1 VKILI
6 SNDDGYL
13 AEGINVLAKKLR
25 RNHQVTIFAPS
36 KNKSASSSSL
46 TIDRPLKPNKIS
58 DSIYTID
65 GTPSDSTHFALCGYF
80 EEEFDLVIAGINFG
94 PNLGDDVIYSG
105 TVAAAIEGRFVGF
118 PSIAISLAS
127 WDGKNFD
134 TAATVAEVI
143 VDNVEFSELSPNT
156 VLNINVPD
164 IPFSEIRG
172 FKTTRLGKRHQ
183 SENIIQDKEDSL
195 LYWIGENGKEAE
207 NGPGTDFYAIRNNYI
222 SITPLQIDL
231 TNNDEIEK
239 VDSWIKKLTNHSMYL

>member
-13 AEGINVLAKKLR
+13 AEGINVLAERLRKK
-25 RNHQVTIFAPS
+25 HQVTIFAPS
-36 KNKSASSSSL
+36 KNKSAASSSL
-46 TIDRPLKPNKIS
+46 TIDRPLKPKKIS
-58 DSIYTID
+58 ESTYAIN

-80 EEEFDLVIAGINFG
+80 DKEFDLVIAGINFG

-127 WDGKNFD
+127 WHGRNFD
-134 TAATVAEVI
+134 AAAEVAATI

-164 IPFSEIRG
+164 ISLNEIKG
-172 FKTTRLGKRHQ
+172 FKTTILGKRHK
-183 SENIIQDKEDSL
+183 SENIIQDKEDVS
-195 LYWIGENGKEAE
+195 LYWIGENGKEAD
-207 NGPGTDFYAIRNNYI
+207 NGPGTDFYAIKNNYV
-222 SITPLQIDL
+222 SITPLQVDL
-231 TNNDEIEK
+231 TNKDEIEK
-239 VDSWIKKLTNHSMYL
+239 VDNWIKKLSNHPMYL

>member
-1 VKILI
+1 MRILI

-13 AEGINVLAKKLR
+13 AEGINTLAKRLR
-25 RNHQVTIFAPS
+25 KKHQVTIFAPS
-36 KNKSASSSSL
+36 GNKSASSSSL
-46 TIDRPLKPNKIS
+46 TIDKPLKPTKIS
-58 DSIYTID
+58 ESIYTIN

-80 EEEFDLVIAGINFG
+80 KEEFDLVIAGINFG

-127 WDGKNFD
+127 WDGKNFN
-134 TAATVAEVI
+134 TAAKVAEVI
-143 VDNVEFSELSPNT
+143 VDNVEFAELSSNT

-164 IPFSEIRG
+164 IPFNEIKG
-172 FKTTRLGKRHQ
+172 LKTTRLGKRHK

-207 NGPGTDFYAIRNNYI
+207 NGPGTDFHAIRENYV

-231 TNNDEIEK
+231 TNNAEIEK
-239 VDSWIKKLTNHSMYL
+239 VDNWIKKII

>member
-1 VKILI
+1 VKILV

-13 AEGINVLAKKLR
+13 AEGINVLAERLRKK
-25 RNHQVTIFAPS
+25 HQVIIFAPS
-36 KNKSASSSSL
+36 ENKSASSSSL
-46 TIDRPLKPNKIS
+46 TIDKPLKPVKIS
-58 DSIYTID
+58 ESIYTIN
-65 GTPSDSTHFALCGYF
+65 GTPSDSTHFALCGFF

-94 PNLGDDVIYSG
+94 PNMGDDVIYSG

-134 TAATVAEVI
+134 TAAKVAEVI
-143 VDNVEFSELSPNT
+143 ADNVEFSELSSNT

-164 IPFSEIRG
+164 IPFNEIKG

-183 SENIIQDKEDSL
+183 SENIIQDKENTS
-195 LYWIGENGKEAE
+195 LYWIGENGKEAD
-207 NGPGTDFYAIRNNYI
+207 NGSGTDFYAIKNNYV

-231 TNNDEIEK
+231 TDNDEIAK
-239 VDSWIKKLTNHSMYL
+239 VDSWISKII

>member
-1 VKILI
+1 MKILI

-13 AEGINVLAKKLR
+13 AEGINVLSKRLSKK
-25 RNHQVTIFAPS
+25 HQVTIFAPS
-36 KNKSASSSSL
+36 ENKSASSSSL
-46 TIDRPLKPNKIS
+46 TIDKPLKPEKIS
-58 DSIYTID
+58 DSIYTIN

-80 EEEFDLVIAGINFG
+80 EKEFDLVIAGINFG

-127 WDGKNFD
+127 WDGKNFN
-134 TAATVAEVI
+134 TAAKVAEVI
-143 VDNVEFSELSPNT
+143 VDNVEFAELSSNT

-164 IPFSEIRG
+164 IPYDQIKG
-172 FKTTRLGKRHQ
+172 FKTTRLGKRHK
-183 SENIIQDKEDSL
+183 SENIVQDENDAS

-207 NGPGTDFYAIRNNYI
+207 NGPGTDFYAVKKKYV

-231 TNNDEIEK
+231 TNNSEIEK
-239 VDSWIKKLTNHSMYL
+239 VENWISKIN

>member
-1 VKILI
+1 MKILI

-105 TVAAAIEGRFVGF
+105 TVAAAIEGRFVGL

-134 TAATVAEVI
+134 TAAKVAEII
-143 VDNVEFSELSPNT
+143 VDNVEFSELSTNT

-164 IPFSEIRG
+164 IPFNEIRG
-172 FKTTRLGKRHQ
+172 FKTSRLGRRHK
-183 SENIIQDKEDSL
+183 SENILQDEENSS
-195 LYWIGENGKEAE
+195 LYWIGENGKEAD
-207 NGPGTDFYAIRNNYI
+207 NGLGTDFYAIKNNYV
-222 SITPLQIDL
+222 SITPLKIDL
-231 TNNDEIEK
+231 TNYDEIDK
-239 VDSWIKKLTNHSMYL
+239 VDNWITKII

>member
-1 VKILI
+1 VKILV

-13 AEGINVLAKKLR
+13 AEGINVLSEILSIK
-25 RNHQVTIFAPS
+25 HQVIIFAPS
-36 KNKSASSSSL
+36 ENKSASSSSL
-46 TIDRPLKPNKIS
+46 TIDKPLKPIKIS
-58 DSIYTID
+58 ESIYTIN
-65 GTPSDSTHFALCGYF
+65 GTPSDSTHFALCGFF

-94 PNLGDDVIYSG
+94 PNMGDDVIYSG

-127 WDGKNFD
+127 WDCNNFD
-134 TAATVAEVI
+134 TAAKVAEVI

-164 IPFSEIRG
+164 IPFNEVKG
-172 FKTTRLGKRHQ
+172 FKTTRLGKRHK
-183 SENIIQDKEDSL
+183 SENIFQDKDDTS
-195 LYWIGENGKEAE
+195 LYWIGENGKEAD
-207 NGPGTDFYAIRNNYI
+207 NGPGTDFYAIRNNYV

-239 VDSWIKKLTNHSMYL
+239 VDNWIKKII

>member
-13 AEGINVLAKKLR
+13 AKGINILAKKLQKK
-25 RNHQVTIFAPS
+25 HQVTIFAPS
-36 KNKSASSSSL
+36 ENKSASSSSL
-46 TIDRPLKPNKIS
+46 TIDKPLKPIKIS
-58 DSIYTID
+58 ESVYTID

-127 WDGKNFD
+127 WDGINFD
-134 TAATVAEVI
+134 TAAKVAEVI
-143 VDNVEFSELSPNT
+143 ADNVEFSELSPNT
-156 VLNINVPD
+156 VLNVNVPD
-164 IPFSEIRG
+164 IPFNEIKG
-172 FKTTRLGKRHQ
+172 FETTRLGKRHQ

-207 NGPGTDFYAIRNNYI
+207 NGPGTDFYAIKNNYV

-231 TNNDEIEK
+231 TNNDEIDK
-239 VDSWIKKLTNHSMYL
+239 VDSWISKII

>member
-13 AEGINVLAKKLR
+13 AEGINVLSKRLSKK
-25 RNHQVTIFAPS
+25 HQVTIFAPS
-36 KNKSASSSSL
+36 ENKSASSSSL
-46 TIDRPLKPNKIS
+46 TIDKPLKPEKIS
-58 DSIYTID
+58 DSIYTIN

-80 EEEFDLVIAGINFG
+80 EKEFDLVIAGINFG

-127 WDGKNFD
+127 WDGKNFN
-134 TAATVAEVI
+134 TAAKVAEVI
-143 VDNVEFSELSPNT
+143 VDNVEFAELSSNT

-164 IPFSEIRG
+164 IPFNEIKG
-172 FKTTRLGKRHQ
+172 LKTTRLGKRHK

-207 NGPGTDFYAIRNNYI
+207 NGPGTDFHAIRNNYV

-231 TNNDEIEK
+231 TNNAEIEK
-239 VDSWIKKLTNHSMYL
+239 VDNWIKKII

>member
-1 VKILI
+1 MKILV

-13 AEGINVLAKKLR
+13 AEGINFLAKRLR
-25 RNHQVTIFAPS
+25 RQHQVTIFAPS
-36 KNKSASSSSL
+36 ENRSASSSSL
-46 TIDRPLKPNKIS
+46 TIDKPLKPKKIS
-58 DSIYTID
+58 DSIYTIN
-65 GTPSDSTHFALCGYF
+65 GTPSDSIHFALCGYF
-80 EEEFDLVIAGINFG
+80 KQEFDLVISGINFG

-118 PSIAISLAS
+118 PSISISLAS
-127 WDGKNFD
+127 WEGKNFD
-134 TAATVAEVI
+134 TAAKVAEVV
-143 VDNVEFSELSPNT
+143 VDSVEFSELSTNT

-164 IPFSEIRG
+164 IPFNEVKG

-207 NGPGTDFYAIRNNYI
+207 NGPGTDFYAIRNNYV

-231 TNNDEIEK
+231 TNTDEIDK
-239 VDSWIKKLTNHSMYL
+239 VDSWISKII

>member
-1 VKILI
+1 VKILV

-13 AEGINVLAKKLR
+13 AEGINVLSKRLSKK
-25 RNHQVTIFAPS
+25 HQVTIFAPAE
-36 KNKSASSSSL
+36 NRSASSSSL
-46 TIDRPLKPNKIS
+46 TIDKPLKPVKIS
-58 DSIYTID
+58 ESVYTIN

-127 WDGKNFD
+127 WNGKNFD
-134 TAATVAEVI
+134 TAARVAEVI
-143 VDNVEFSELSPNT
+143 VDSVEFSELSSNT

-164 IPFSEIRG
+164 IPFNKIRG
-172 FKTTRLGKRHQ
+172 FKTTRLGKRHK
-183 SENIIQDKEDSL
+183 SEDIFQDKEDTS

-207 NGPGTDFYAIRNNYI
+207 NGPGTDFYAIRNNYV

-231 TNNDEIEK
+231 TNNDEVEK
-239 VDSWIKKLTNHSMYL
+239 VDRWINKII

>member
-1 VKILI
+1 MKILI

-13 AEGINVLAKKLR
+13 AKGINILAKKLQKK
-25 RNHQVTIFAPS
+25 HQVTIFAPS
-36 KNKSASSSSL
+36 ENKSASSSSL
-46 TIDRPLKPNKIS
+46 TIDKPLKPIKIS
-58 DSIYTID
+58 ESVYTID

-134 TAATVAEVI
+134 SAAKVAEVI
-143 VDNVEFSELSPNT
+143 ADNVEFSELSPNT
-156 VLNINVPD
+156 VLNVNVPD
-164 IPFSEIRG
+164 IPFNEIKG

-183 SENIIQDKEDSL
+183 SENIFQDKEDTS
-195 LYWIGENGKEAE
+195 LYWIGENGKEAD
-207 NGPGTDFYAIRNNYI
+207 NSSGTDFYAVKNNYV

-231 TNNDEIEK
+231 TDNDEIAK
-239 VDSWIKKLTNHSMYL
+239 VDNWISKII